1 MPVAESIS
9 ISRFQEWAL
18 TTLGATSNG
27 CLPSNWAPQACWQAL
42 AVPEH
47 KDIFRSRQ
55 GQMYVVS
62 LSVRDLKKAPQ
73 VADLPNLQIVL
84 THVEQLH
91 CDMFESALLPVA
103 LTNKLVSLLANPSS
117 QILRAFAK
125 SSVSA

>member
-1 MPVAESIS
+1 
-9 ISRFQEWAL
+9 
-18 TTLGATSNG
+18 
-27 CLPSNWAPQACWQAL
+27 
-42 AVPEH
+42 
-47 KDIFRSRQ
+47 
-55 GQMYVVS
+55 MYVVS
-62 LSVRDLKKAPQ
+62 LPVRDLKKAPQ

-103 LTNKLVSLLANPSS
+103 LANKLVSLTANPSS